1 MVKKMKIEVEDHVIY
16 MRPVVV
22 KHDIKAKW
30 KMPTIEMVVIKI
42 HELCGED
49 EFKDLNGELFKNY
62 RVRFLIKDGQK
73 NKLEYDGYN
82 YRKIQE
88 EEKNEYLM

>member
-1 MVKKMKIEVEDHVIY
+1 MKIEVGDHVIY
-16 MRPVVV
+16 MRPAIV
-22 KHDIKAKW
+22 KHDIKAKS
-30 KMPTIEMVVIKI
+30 KGMPTIEMVIIKI

-49 EFKDLNGELFKNY
+49 EFKDSNGELFKNY

-73 NKLEYDGYN
+73 NRLEYDGYN

-88 EEKNEYLM
+88 EEKEK